1 MIEKRLNTLVDDSQH
16 CDAVSPVTIVQ
27 SICDRSNRQACRSP
41 AYWLNLH
48 AGKRV
53 SGLILMNDVALI
65 DRRFVRLTEGLVHVR
80 ECAARDTT
88 PGTRSDVPLYLMHA
102 GPASARGL
110 EPLMMALRAH
120 GVTQRM
126 VAPDT
131 LGNGDS
137 AAPQPARP
145 DIAYFADSVRRVLD
159 ALDIERVDVYGTH
172 TGCRTAAEFSILFPD
187 RVGRVIFDGI
197 SEYDGEL
204 KKQILENYAPEMS
217 PDDMGRHLV
226 WAFHF
231 IRDQI
236 FHFPYFMRDPAHR
249 TYRAMPS
256 NEHLHAHTVDVLKA
270 LSTYH
275 KPYLAAFAYEP
286 TKRLPLITRPVLVLE
301 ADTEPPHL
309 KSAAAQMADL
319 VPGAR
324 LVRTEGGFEGKA
336 KAIADYL
343 RSA

>member
-1 MIEKRLNTLVDDSQH
+1 MDTSV
-16 CDAVSPVTIVQ
+16 
-27 SICDRSNRQACRSP
+27 
-41 AYWLNLH
+41 
-48 AGKRV
+48 
-53 SGLILMNDVALI
+53 MI
-65 DRRFVRLTEGLVHVR
+65 DRRFVRLAEGLVHVR
-80 ECAARDTT
+80 ECAATA
-88 PGTRSDVPLYLMHA
+88 GTDDQRSLRPLYLMHA

-110 EPLMMALRAH
+110 EPLMTALRLQ
-120 GVTQRM
+120 GLTQQM
-126 VAPDT
+126 IAPDT

-137 AAPQPARP
+137 AAPHPDRP
-145 DIAYFADSVRRVLD
+145 DIAYFADSVRRILD
-159 ALDIERVDVYGTH
+159 ALKIERVDVYGSH
-172 TGCRTAAEFSILFPD
+172 TGCRTAAELSILFPD

-204 KKQILENYAPEMS
+204 KKQILAHYAPEIK

-236 FHFPYFMRDPAHR
+236 FHFPYFMRDSAHR
-249 TYRAMPS
+249 TYRTMPS

-275 KPYLAAFAYEP
+275 KPYLAAFDYEP

-309 KSAAAQMADL
+309 KSAATRMADL
-319 VPGAR
+319 VPR
-324 LVRTEGGFEGKA
+324 SQLVRTDNGVEGKA
-336 KAIADYL
+336 KAIAAFLNAPDL
-343 RSA
+343 F